1 MKATRATK
9 TMKATRATKATK
21 ATLAIHDAQEK
32 VAEFLTKELGKKEEA
47 LRFIKLSHSEE
58 GWEGKVEVTE
68 LNEYMKKLGHPHI
81 FDKNIYTVQLDSG
94 LDVVSY
100 AQTASQE
107 RSYATEEREEL

>member
-1 MKATRATK
+1 MSAIS
-9 TMKATRATKATK
+9 
-21 ATLAIHDAQEK
+21 AIHDVQER
-32 VAEFLTKELGKKEEA
+32 VTEFMTKELGKKQEG
-47 LRFIKLSHSEE
+47 LRFIKLARSED

-81 FDKNIYTVQLDSG
+81 FDKNIYTVQLDQG
-94 LDVVSY
+94 LDIVGY